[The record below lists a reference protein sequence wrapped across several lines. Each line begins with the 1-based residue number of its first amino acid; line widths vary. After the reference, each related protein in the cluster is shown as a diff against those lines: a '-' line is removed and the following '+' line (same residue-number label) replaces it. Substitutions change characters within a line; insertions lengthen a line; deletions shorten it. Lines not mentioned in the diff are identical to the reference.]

1 MVKEK
6 VCSVEGCSEPG
17 VRSFARAK
25 ISEAL
30 QKASLTLKSG
40 RSRRAYLCSEHYKI
54 YKKQT
59 RKEKRVNKWR
69 YGT

>member
-6 VCSVEGCSEPG
+6 TCSVEGCSELG

-25 ISEAL
+25 VTEAL
-30 QKASLTLKSG
+30 QSASLSLKSS
-40 RSRRAYLCSEHYKI
+40 RARRAHLCAEHYKI